1 MLVDSVPAARHCRR
15 YAPHGCRA
23 SDKRIY
29 DWDEAHIRP
38 LGFCAAAFTRVRAK
52 VGGPDQNRTDDLLI
66 ANETLSQL
74 SYGPIRRSNGREYE
88 EAAPPCQGKADRLR
102 EPRWR
107 QKPRTFNLLGGAPA
121 RLWRLA
127 PSLASRPWRG

>member
-1 MLVDSVPAARHCRR
+1 MAGELRAGIEPAFARWASARR
-15 YAPHGCRA
+15 P
-23 SDKRIY
+23 S
-29 DWDEAHIRP
+29 
-38 LGFCAAAFTRVRAK
+38 LAARAK

-88 EAAPPCQGKADRLR
+88 EAASPCQGKADRPR
-102 EPRWR
+102 EACRR
-107 QKPRTFNLLGGAPA
+107 QKPRSFNLLGGVPA
-121 RLWRLA
+121 GLRRLA